1 MSPLCVI
8 KFDIMANPRS
18 GGLLTW
24 KVARFVMLLCV
35 TDLTSGQIRYS
46 IPEELELGAF
56 VGNVAEDLGLKIQ
69 ELSRRKCRLVSDK
82 RKQYLEVK
90 MENGILFV
98 NERIDREQLCGQGSA
113 CSLSFEVI
121 VENPL
126 EMFRVDVEILD
137 INDNS
142 PSFPSSVFPLQIAES
157 MAPGARFPLESA
169 QDPDTGTN
177 AVSTYQISANNHFSL
192 KVQTRSG
199 GTKVPVLVLDK
210 QLDREQQ
217 SVFEL
222 VLTAFDGGNPQRSG
236 NAEITISVLDN
247 NDNAPVFDRES
258 YRANLLENSPVG
270 TLVIKVNAADL
281 DEGANGEV
289 KYSFSKRASQH
300 VRELFSLDVNTG
312 EIRIQGDLDFEET
325 NLYELD
331 IQAMDNGAPAMAGH
345 SSVLVA
351 LTDVNDNVPKIQL
364 TSVSSTVRE
373 DIVPGTVIAVIS
385 VTDEDSAKNGQVN
398 CQIPKNIP
406 FKLQKSSENQYKLVT
421 SGVLDREKVPVYDI
435 CISAWDSGSPPL
447 STNKTI
453 LVSVS
458 DINDNAP
465 RFDQSSYNAYVMEN
479 NAPGDSILSVTALD
493 PDLDQN
499 SHVSYSILENYMS
512 SFPYVS
518 IDSKS
523 GNIYALRSFDYERLK
538 NFQIQVQ
545 ARDSGSPS
553 LSSSAA
559 VNVIILDQ
567 NDNAPAVVSPV
578 TRNGSA
584 TVGPVPQSAPAGY
597 LVTKVMA
604 TDTDSGQ
611 NARLSY
617 QMLKATDPSLFSLG
631 RNSGEI
637 RVSRILLDKDG
648 TKQSLLV
655 LIRDNGQPSL
665 SATLTVI
672 VPIMANLTG
681 LEFEHNHNFT
691 DGYYSE
697 FCWDIND
704 NAPVFDREVYRTDLS
719 ENAPKGT
726 LVIKVNADDSDQ
738 GTNADLTYS
747 FSKHASRQVRE
758 LFSLDPETGEIRV
771 QGPLDFEKSNIYEL
785 DVQAVDHGAPTMAGH
800 SSVLVRLTDVND
812 NSPEIQL
819 TSVSSTVGEEATP
832 GTVIAVISVTDLDS
846 GKNGEVHCQIPRNV
860 PFQLQKSPE
869 NNYKLVTSDRL
880 DREKVDR
887 YNVNILAW
895 DSGSPPLSTNKTIE
909 VSVSDINDNAPRFD
923 QSSYTAYVMENNAP
937 GDSILSVTA
946 LDPDLDQNSHVSY
959 SILENPIQDM
969 TSFPYVSVDSKSGNI
984 YALRSFDYERLKHF
998 QIQVQARDSGSPSL
1012 SSSAAVNV
1020 IILDQNDNAP
1030 AVVSP
1035 VTRNGSATVGPVPQS
1050 APAGYLV
1057 TKVMATDADSGQNAR
1072 LSYQLRKAT
1081 DPSLFTVGLQS
1092 GEIRLVRNI
1101 LDTDAP
1107 KESLVILIKDN
1118 GQPRFSATVTI
1129 GFSIVANVT
1138 GNDFK
1143 HSNFLKN
1150 SERFSDLN
1158 LYLIIIFGTTSFLFL
1173 LIIMMLVALKC
1184 HQDRSIGRGYDS
1196 GICCYSRKESR
1207 EGFARRSTARES
1219 MHYPGMRESGA
1230 IPDAYNYRFCLSPES
1245 AKSDFLFL
1253 KSYNSTLPQSTLKIT
1268 DTNVVKEF
1276 DQQFNSAMKGQ

>member
-1 MSPLCVI
+1 SS
-8 KFDIMANPRS
+8 F
-18 GGLLTW
+18 GGGESWRGRTLPYRIEHFI
-24 KVARFVMLLCV
+24 VLLCV
-35 TDLTSGQIRYS
+35 SHLVSGQIRYS
-46 IPEELELGAF
+46 IPEEMKTGAF
-56 VGNVAEDLGLKIQ
+56 VGNIAEDLGFEIGK
-69 ELSRRKCRLVSDK
+69 LSARKCRLVSDNG
-82 RKQYLEVK
+82 KQYFEVK

-681 LEFEHNHNFT
+681 LEFEHSNLLQTSEGFSHLNLYLIITFATTSFVFLLTIIVLIAIKCRQDHNFT

-697 FCWDIND
+697 FCCCRWRNSRESFTRRS
-704 NAPVFDREVYRTDLS
+704 APRE
-719 ENAPKGT
+719 
-726 LVIKVNADDSDQ
+726 
-738 GTNADLTYS
+738 
-747 FSKHASRQVRE
+747 
-758 LFSLDPETGEIRV
+758 SLNYDGVME
-771 QGPLDFEKSNIYEL
+771 
-785 DVQAVDHGAPTMAGH
+785 GAP
-800 SSVLVRLTDVND
+800 
-812 NSPEIQL
+812 I
-819 TSVSSTVGEEATP
+819 P
-832 GTVIAVISVTDLDS
+832 GS
-846 GKNGEVHCQIPRNV
+846 
-860 PFQLQKSPE
+860 
-869 NNYKLVTSDRL
+869 
-880 DREKVDR
+880 
-887 YNVNILAW
+887 
-895 DSGSPPLSTNKTIE
+895 
-909 VSVSDINDNAPRFD
+909 
-923 QSSYTAYVMENNAP
+923 
-937 GDSILSVTA
+937 
-946 LDPDLDQNSHVSY
+946 
-959 SILENPIQDM
+959 
-969 TSFPYVSVDSKSGNI
+969 
-984 YALRSFDYERLKHF
+984 
-998 QIQVQARDSGSPSL
+998 
-1012 SSSAAVNV
+1012 
-1020 IILDQNDNAP
+1020 
-1030 AVVSP
+1030 
-1035 VTRNGSATVGPVPQS
+1035 
-1050 APAGYLV
+1050 
-1057 TKVMATDADSGQNAR
+1057 
-1072 LSYQLRKAT
+1072 
-1081 DPSLFTVGLQS
+1081 
-1092 GEIRLVRNI
+1092 
-1101 LDTDAP
+1101 
-1107 KESLVILIKDN
+1107 
-1118 GQPRFSATVTI
+1118 
-1129 GFSIVANVT
+1129 
-1138 GNDFK
+1138 
-1143 HSNFLKN
+1143 
-1150 SERFSDLN
+1150 
-1158 LYLIIIFGTTSFLFL
+1158 
-1173 LIIMMLVALKC
+1173 
-1184 HQDRSIGRGYDS
+1184 
-1196 GICCYSRKESR
+1196 
-1207 EGFARRSTARES
+1207 
-1219 MHYPGMRESGA
+1219 
-1230 IPDAYNYRFCLSPES
+1230 YNYRFCLSPEAS
-1245 AKSDFLFL
+1245 KSDFLFL
-1253 KSYNSTLPQSTLKIT
+1253 KTYNSTLQPSTLRMT
-1268 DTNVVKEF
+1268 DTHGAKNDNEVLDFPTQDTPACTHRIGLQPCGKNKSLFWSDGF
-1276 DQQFNSAMKGQ
+1276 DSKP

>member
-1 MSPLCVI
+1 
-8 KFDIMANPRS
+8 MANSRS
-18 GGLLTW
+18 GRTSTC
-24 KVARFVMLLCV
+24 KVVRFIVLLCV
-35 TDLTSGQIRYS
+35 SDLTSAQIRYS
-46 IPEELELGAF
+46 IPEEQERGAF
-56 VGNVAEDLGLKIQ
+56 VGNIAEDLGLNSPK
-69 ELSRRKCRLVSDK
+69 LSARKCRLVSQDG
-82 RKQYLEVK
+82 KQYFGIN

-98 NERIDREQLCGQGSA
+98 NERVDREQLCGESST
-113 CSLSFEVI
+113 CSLSFEVRI
-121 VENPL
+121 ENPS
-126 EMFRVDVEILD
+126 ETHRVEIEISD
-137 INDNS
+137 INDN
-142 PSFPSSVFPLQIAES
+142 PPGFPKSELALEIAEVT
-157 MAPGARFPLESA
+157 APGTRFPLESA
-169 QDPDTGTN
+169 HDPDVGMNTVN
-177 AVSTYQISANNHFSL
+177 NYQLSSNEHFSL
-192 KVQTRSG
+192 KVQTRSSG
-199 GTKVPVLVLDK
+199 NKIVELLLEKP
-210 QLDREQQ
+210 LDREHQ
-217 SVFEL
+217 STFHL
-222 VLTAFDGGNPQRSG
+222 MLTAFDGGSPKRSG
-236 NAEITISVLDN
+236 TVEIIISV
-247 NDNAPVFDRES
+247 
-258 YRANLLENSPVG
+258 G
-270 TLVIKVNAADL
+270 
-281 DEGANGEV
+281 
-289 KYSFSKRASQH
+289 
-300 VRELFSLDVNTG
+300 
-312 EIRIQGDLDFEET
+312 
-325 NLYELD
+325 
-331 IQAMDNGAPAMAGH
+331 
-345 SSVLVA
+345 
-351 LTDVNDNVPKIQL
+351 
-364 TSVSSTVRE
+364 
-373 DIVPGTVIAVIS
+373 
-385 VTDEDSAKNGQVN
+385 
-398 CQIPKNIP
+398 
-406 FKLQKSSENQYKLVT
+406 
-421 SGVLDREKVPVYDI
+421 
-435 CISAWDSGSPPL
+435 
-447 STNKTI
+447 
-453 LVSVS
+453 
-458 DINDNAP
+458 
-465 RFDQSSYNAYVMEN
+465 
-479 NAPGDSILSVTALD
+479 
-493 PDLDQN
+493 
-499 SHVSYSILENYMS
+499 
-512 SFPYVS
+512 
-518 IDSKS
+518 
-523 GNIYALRSFDYERLK
+523 
-538 NFQIQVQ
+538 
-545 ARDSGSPS
+545 
-553 LSSSAA
+553 
-559 VNVIILDQ
+559 
-567 NDNAPAVVSPV
+567 
-578 TRNGSA
+578 
-584 TVGPVPQSAPAGY
+584 
-597 LVTKVMA
+597 
-604 TDTDSGQ
+604 
-611 NARLSY
+611 
-617 QMLKATDPSLFSLG
+617 
-631 RNSGEI
+631 
-637 RVSRILLDKDG
+637 
-648 TKQSLLV
+648 
-655 LIRDNGQPSL
+655 
-665 SATLTVI
+665 
-672 VPIMANLTG
+672 
-681 LEFEHNHNFT
+681 
-691 DGYYSE
+691 
-697 FCWDIND
+697 DIND

-1184 HQDRSIGRGYDS
+1184 HQDRSIGRG
-1196 GICCYSRKESR
+1196 
-1207 EGFARRSTARES
+1207 STARES

-1276 DQQFNSAMKGQ
+1276 DQHEFKQKSHRRRMANALSCGPAFILLLFVSDLVSGLIHYSIPEELEQGAFVGNIVRDLGLNVERLPARKFQLVSDDSRQYLKVNFENGIL